1 LTDKLIANRTEIVDA
16 IGYEFQFSPATV
28 SLADLADWVAV
39 EGKCCQ
45 FFDFHIL
52 ERRGGLLCLRLTG
65 AEGVKPFIR
74 SPGVCEITRQGEKQ
88 LRARDSGRGLDPFRC
103 ACKMQS
109 AHPALDRPVGVRV
122 FVLSRSPTFL
132 FLTSLRVIAV
142 VCVQLKAVVGNAPLY
157 VVFYYL
163 TRPCIRR

>member
-1 LTDKLIANRTEIVDA
+1 VNNQSKQLITTRKRSLRGATLAVVMVVGVAGQMQTQSVPVTVEEQSQTITRPDKFQCNRNALNPTERTHHKVLTDKLIANRTEIVGTA

-45 FFDFHIL
+45 FFDFHIDL

-74 SPGVCEITRQGEKQ
+74 SE
-88 LRARDSGRGLDPFRC
+88 FRV
-103 ACKMQS
+103 S
-109 AHPALDRPVGVRV
+109 A
-122 FVLSRSPTFL
+122 
-132 FLTSLRVIAV
+132 
-142 VCVQLKAVVGNAPLY
+142 K
-157 VVFYYL
+157 
-163 TRPCIRR
+163 